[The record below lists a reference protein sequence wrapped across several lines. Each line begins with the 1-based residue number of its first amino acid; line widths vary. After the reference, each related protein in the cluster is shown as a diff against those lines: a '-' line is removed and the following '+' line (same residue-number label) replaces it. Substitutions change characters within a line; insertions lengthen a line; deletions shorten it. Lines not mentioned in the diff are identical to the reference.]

1 MEEVSV
7 NKGGSVAILLIRYYV
22 CCIKQLFL
30 VRWVII
36 DLWKPVQDVG
46 KALVVVVFNASLD
59 VLLDLLSPRTSQI
72 LS

>member
-1 MEEVSV
+1 VDEVSV
-7 NKGGSVAILLIRYYV
+7 NKGGSFAILLIRYYV

-30 VRWVII
+30 VRWIII

-46 KALVVVVFNASLD
+46 KALVVVFFYASFD
-59 VLLDLLSPRTSQI
+59 VLFDLLSPRTSQI